1 MEENK
6 LEQCL
11 KVLDDRWE
19 DVDTYIDGIPDSEIS
34 SAFSFLVRDG
44 VDELVGD
51 VSRLKD
57 ELFLY
62 EQSYTKDKVDELEKK
77 IEKLEKTIRILEEE
91 ADESED
97 EMDGLKTKV
106 EELEYDL
113 LNSNQEETLDWEMVM
128 NTFWELRD
136 RMNPFEFEKLI
147 KDKYGNK

>member
-11 KVLDDRWE
+11 KILDNRWE
-19 DVDTYIDGIPDSEIS
+19 DVDTYIDSITDGEIS
-34 SAFSFLVRDG
+34 SALSFLVRDG
-44 VDELVGD
+44 VSELVND

-62 EQSYTKDKVDELEKK
+62 EQSYTKDEVAELEKK
-77 IEKLEKTIRILEEE
+77 IEKLEKTIEILEDE

-97 EMDGLKTKV
+97 EMDELKTKV

-113 LNSNQEETLDWEMVM
+113 KYSNQEETLDWEMVM
-128 NTFWELRD
+128 NTFWQLRD

-147 KDKYGNK
+147 KDKYD